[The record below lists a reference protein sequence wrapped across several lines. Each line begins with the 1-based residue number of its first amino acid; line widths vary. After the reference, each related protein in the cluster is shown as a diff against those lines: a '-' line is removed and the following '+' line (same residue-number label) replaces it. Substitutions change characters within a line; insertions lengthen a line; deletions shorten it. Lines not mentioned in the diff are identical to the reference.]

1 VKEARR
7 PRVVIIGGGFGGL
20 SAALA
25 LARAPVDVTL
35 IDRHNYHLFQPLLY
49 QVATAGLAPNEIA
62 APIRTILHRQANAT
76 VLMAVVTGIDAA
88 RRLVL
93 MGEEHVRYDFLVIAT
108 GARHAYFGHDEWE
121 RFAPGI
127 KTLADALTIRQ
138 HVLGA
143 FEAAEISQDPNER
156 RRLLNFV
163 LVGAGPTGVEFA
175 GAIAELAK
183 ASLVHDF
190 RRINP
195 SDARIVLI
203 EAGSRILPSFPS
215 TLSAA
220 AQRALEQLGVEV
232 RLGKAVTLC
241 DAEGV
246 MVAGERI
253 AARTILW
260 TAGVAASPAATWLSV
275 AADRV
280 GRIEV
285 LDDLS
290 VPRNPEIFAI
300 GDTCN
305 SRCWDGK
312 AAPGI
317 APAAKQMGRYAAAVI
332 RARVEGA
339 PSPPPFRYRYQG
351 SLATIGRN
359 KAVADF
365 GWIRLSGRLA
375 WLLWALAHIYFL
387 IGFRSRIV
395 VALDWMWA
403 YVTFRRGARIILAE
417 TGGTMADV
425 RHSQSDDRVGGA
437 ED

>member
-1 VKEARR
+1 LPEPLHTTTATTR

-20 SAALA
+20 SAARA

-49 QVATAGLAPNEIA
+49 QVATAALAPNTIA
-62 APIRTILHRQANAT
+62 APIRAILRGQANAT
-76 VLMAVVTGIDAA
+76 VLMETVTGIDAVK
-88 RRLVL
+88 RSV
-93 MGEEHVRYDFLVIAT
+93 MIGEERLRYDFLVIAT

-138 HVLGA
+138 HVLSV
-143 FEAAEISQDPNER
+143 FEAAEISQDPSER

-163 LVGAGPTGVEFA
+163 LVGAGPTGVELA

-190 RRINP
+190 CRIDP
-195 SDARIVLI
+195 ADARIVLI
-203 EAGSRILPSFPS
+203 EAGPRILPSFPPS
-215 TLSAA
+215 LSAA
-220 AQRALEQLGVEV
+220 AQQALEKLGVEV
-232 RLGKAVTLC
+232 RLGKAVALC

-246 MVAGERI
+246 VVAGERI
-253 AARTILW
+253 GARSILW
-260 TAGVAASPAATWLSV
+260 AAGVAASPAAVWLNVS
-275 AADRV
+275 ADRA

-290 VPRNPEIFAI
+290 VPGHPEIFAI
-300 GDTCN
+300 GDTCT
-305 SRCWDGK
+305 SRSWGGK
-312 AAPGI
+312 PAPGI
-317 APAAKQMGRYAAAVI
+317 APAAKQMGRYAAAAI
-332 RARVEGA
+332 RARIERA
-339 PSPPPFRYRYQG
+339 SPLLPFRYRHQG

-359 KAVADF
+359 KAVVDF
-365 GWIRLSGRLA
+365 GRMTLSGRFA
-375 WLLWALAHIYFL
+375 WLLWVFAHIYFL

-395 VALDWMWA
+395 VALDWLWA

-417 TGGTMADV
+417 TGGAMTEP
-425 RHSQSDDRVGGA
+425 RPLPQRP
-437 ED
+437 